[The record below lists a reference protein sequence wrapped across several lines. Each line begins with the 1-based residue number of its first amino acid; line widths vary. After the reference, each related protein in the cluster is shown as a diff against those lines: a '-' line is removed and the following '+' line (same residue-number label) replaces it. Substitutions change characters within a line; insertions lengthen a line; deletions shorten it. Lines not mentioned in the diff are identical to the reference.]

1 MDVQKFVWI
10 VGHGPV
16 LVHKQFC
23 VDIPR
28 NRRFRLNGRLLSTDV
43 YAAVREI
50 YETCGIHYYQY
61 TKWINQSMGN
71 FMVLKLQSLFT
82 EDACIVPVPHTYSV
96 SGVYGDNKLKYIDAR
111 MLVRIVDYD
120 TIRTTRQLCV
130 SCRRLLTKEEHSIQ
144 ISFT

>member
-1 MDVQKFVWI
+1 MDVQQFVWI

-23 VDIPR
+23 VDIGR
-28 NRRFRLNGRLLSTDV
+28 NSQYRLNNRPLSNDM
-43 YAAVREI
+43 YDAVREI

-61 TKWINQSMGN
+61 TKWINQTMGN

-82 EDACIVPVPHTYSV
+82 EDACIVPVHNTYRV
-96 SGVYGDNKLKYIDAR
+96 RGVYGENGLRYIDAR

-120 TIRTTRQLCV
+120 TVNTTRQIYV
-130 SCRRLLTKEEHSIQ
+130 TCRRLLATEGYSIQ
-144 ISFT
+144 ICF